1 MKVFAILIVVLALAG
16 CASAPSQ
23 TPQGI
28 EHDALFAPP
37 SQPVRAAD
45 VFAVSPEMK
54 AFIASDIA
62 RLVHLK
68 GARRGLFEALRD
80 KAGLSLEYDS
90 AVTRNAQDAFAARK
104 GNCLSLVIMTAAF
117 AKEMGLPVRFQ
128 NVFTDEIWSRNGSF
142 YLSIGHVNV
151 VIGGTHVEPGY
162 GHYDIDAMIVDF
174 LPPADVRSLRSW
186 VIDESTIVAMYMNNH
201 AVEALMSGNVDDAY
215 WWAREAV
222 RQDPHFL
229 GAANTLGVV
238 YRAHGNLVEAER
250 ALDYVLAVEPDN
262 TTALANLV
270 TLLKQRGDVAKAQKT
285 AERLARIE
293 PTPPFAYFERGIA
306 AMKAGDY
313 RLARDMFTREVDRAA
328 YYHEF
333 RFWLALAYLGLGD
346 MDKAR
351 ANMTIA
357 IENSPTS
364 GERELYAAKLARMR
378 AGVPVIR
385 R

>member
-1 MKVFAILIVVLALAG
+1 MKALALVVLVVALAG
-16 CASAPSQ
+16 CASMPTQS
-23 TPQGI
+23 PEPI
-28 EHDALFAPP
+28 LHDALFGPP
-37 SQPVRAAD
+37 TQPVRADD
-45 VFAVSPEMK
+45 VFAASPAMK
-54 AFIASDIA
+54 AFVATDIE
-62 RLVHLK
+62 RLVRIK
-68 GARRGLFEALRD
+68 GTRRGLFEALRD

-90 AVTRNAQDAFAARK
+90 TLTRNAAEAFEARK

-128 NVFTDEIWSRNGSF
+128 NVFTDETWSRNGSF

-162 GHYDIDAMIVDF
+162 GHYDLDAMVVDF
-174 LPPADVRSLRSW
+174 LPPVDARSLKTW
-186 VIDESTIVAMYMNNH
+186 IIDESTIVAMYMNNR
-201 AVEALMSGNVDDAY
+201 AVEALIAGNVNDAY

-222 RQDPHFL
+222 RQDAHFL

-238 YRAHGNLVEAER
+238 YRAHGDLPEAQR
-250 ALDYVLAVEPDN
+250 ALDYVLAREPDN
-262 TTALANLV
+262 ASALSNLV
-270 TLLKQRGDVAKAQKT
+270 TVLKQRGDTTGARVA

-333 RFWLALAYLGLGD
+333 RFWLALANLGLGD
-346 MDKAR
+346 MDQAR
-351 ANMTIA
+351 ANLAIA
-357 IENSPTS
+357 LENSPA
-364 GERELYAAKLARMR
+364 GREHDLYAAKLERLR
-378 AGVPVIR
+378 AEVPVIR